1 MGIMKTMPVEKKS
14 SVEEVLKREKLTKE
28 FEREKRSSEQKA
40 IEQAAAKL
48 SAQSP
53 ETTDTAKTSK
63 FITNIDIAFSQAKTD
78 IRFYFLNDGTYA
90 DDFKRMFEENESIF
104 KRYGITNQKY
114 LEYVRESFDRYKKI
128 HNMLPLDPMK
138 PKHYKYVEDSILELV
153 RMFNQRFGK

>member
-1 MGIMKTMPVEKKS
+1 MKTMPVEKKS